1 MALQNYEPTI
11 LEVRIYFN
19 QKGFEKKDA
28 DAFFT
33 DFKKREWLNSKD
45 KPIKNW
51 RVKATERMWLKQK
64 DNPYLRSKAKLL
76 FNS

>member
-1 MALQNYEPTI
+1 MNSQNHIPT
-11 LEVRIYFN
+11 LTEVQIYFN

-28 DAFFT
+28 EEFFNY
-33 DFKKREWLNSKD
+33 FKKKKWLTLKG

-76 FNS
+76 FN